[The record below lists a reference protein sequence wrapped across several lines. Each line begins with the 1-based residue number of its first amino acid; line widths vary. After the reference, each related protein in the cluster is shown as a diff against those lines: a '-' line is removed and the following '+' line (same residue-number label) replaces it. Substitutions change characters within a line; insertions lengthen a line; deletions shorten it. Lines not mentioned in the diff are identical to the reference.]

1 MCKTFNIF
9 LQSKELK
16 YDSAV
21 RKSVDDIESYIENV
35 YLQEKDNRKSQTFF
49 KK

>member
-1 MCKTFNIF
+1 MCKTFNSF
-9 LQSKELK
+9 LQSKEFK

-21 RKSVDDIESYIENV
+21 DKSVDDIEFYIENG
-35 YLQEKDNRKSQTFF
+35 YLQEKDNRKSQTFL